1 MSDRYPVSTLIEFA
15 CALLEGAGLHGDKAA
30 AVARILV
37 EGDLLGHTTHGL
49 ALLAGYLGELERGT
63 MTKEG
68 DPAIIAD
75 FSAAVTWDGRRLP
88 GPWLVERAIEL
99 AVPRARQLGTSTVV
113 IRRSHHI
120 ACLAAY
126 LRPVTDQGLMIL
138 LSCSDPTIASVAPQ
152 GGTSGVMTPNPFAA
166 GWPTRGEPVLMDIS
180 MSITTNGQV
189 KRLHAEGRSAPGK
202 WFVRPEGEITAD
214 PSVMFSQPP
223 GALLPLGG
231 IDHGHKGYALGLWVE
246 ALTGGLAG
254 HGRAD
259 PAEGL
264 SATVFLQVID
274 PALFGGVDA
283 FVRQTSYLAERC
295 RNTPPSGE
303 EKVRLPGEAA
313 SRRRDEQNRNGVML
327 YPAILPTLRPWA
339 EKFGVQPPKVQP
351 RPQT

>member
-1 MSDRYPVSTLIEFA
+1 MSDRYPVSALIDFA
-15 CALLEGAGLHGDKAA
+15 CALLQGAGLRGDKAA

-68 DPAIIAD
+68 EPAIIAG
-75 FSAAVTWDGRRLP
+75 FPAAVTWDGRRLP

-99 AVPRARQLGTSTVV
+99 AVPRARKLGTSTVV

-138 LSCSDPTIASVAPQ
+138 LSCSDPAIASVAPQ
-152 GGTSGVMTPNPFAA
+152 GGTSGVMTPNPLAA

-189 KRLHAEGRSAPGK
+189 KRLHAEGRPAFGQ
-202 WFVRPEGEITAD
+202 WFVRPDGEITAD
-214 PSVMFSQPP
+214 PSVMFAQPP
-223 GALLPLGG
+223 GALLPMGG
-231 IDHGHKGYALGLWVE
+231 VDHGHKGYALGLLVE

-259 PAEGL
+259 PAEGW

-283 FVRQTSYLAERC
+283 FVRQTSHLAERC
-295 RNTPPSGE
+295 RNTPSSGE
-303 EKVRLPGEAA
+303 EKVRLPGEGGL
-313 SRRRDEQNRNGVML
+313 RRREDQNRNGVVL
-327 YPAILPTLRPWA
+327 YPAILPTLLPWA
-339 EKFGVQPPKVQP
+339 EKFGVRPPKVQP
-351 RPQT
+351 RPQV

>member
-1 MSDRYPVSTLIEFA
+1 MSDRYPVSALIDFA
-15 CALLEGAGLHGDKAA
+15 CALLQGAGLHGDKAQ

-68 DPAIIAD
+68 EPAIIAD
-75 FSAAVTWDGRRLP
+75 FPAAVTWDGRRLP

-99 AVPRARQLGTSTVV
+99 AVPRARKLGTSTVV

-138 LSCSDPTIASVAPQ
+138 LSCSDPAIASVAPQ
-152 GGTSGVMTPNPFAA
+152 GGTSGVMTPNPLAA

-189 KRLHAEGRSAPGK
+189 KRLHAEGQPAFGQ
-202 WFVRPEGEITAD
+202 WFVRPDGEITAD
-214 PSVMFSQPP
+214 PSVMFTQPP
-223 GALLPLGG
+223 GALLPMGG
-231 IDHGHKGYALGLWVE
+231 VDHGHKGYALGLLVE

-259 PAEGL
+259 PAEGW

-283 FVRQTSYLAERC
+283 FVRQTSHLAERC
-295 RNTPPSGE
+295 RNTPSSGE
-303 EKVRLPGEAA
+303 EKVRLPGEGAL
-313 SRRRDEQNRNGVML
+313 RRREDQNRNGVVL
-327 YPAILPTLRPWA
+327 YPAILPTLLPWA
-339 EKFGVQPPKVQP
+339 QKFGVRPPKVQP
-351 RPQT
+351 RPQV